1 MTYREARVYLDDMSK
16 YGSVLGLDTV
26 RALLGELGNP
36 QDGLKFIHVAGTN
49 GKGSILAYVSTILRE
64 AGFLVGRYVSP
75 TVVSYLEKIQVDGR
89 WIGEDEFAALV
100 EKVQK
105 AVACME
111 TNGRG
116 HPTVFEMETAM
127 AFLYFREK
135 KCDYVVLETG
145 LGGRL
150 DATNVVENTVL
161 AIFSSIGRDHM
172 GILGDT
178 LTEIAGEKAGIMK
191 PGCRVVSAA
200 QKPEVRK
207 ALEERAAQLGCP
219 ITFAR
224 PENARV
230 VEEDYKGMRFS
241 YTLTDSQSPLARSA
255 SNAGCPE
262 GYTLTD
268 SQSPPAPQGHAF
280 SDLRIRLAGKC
291 QIENAVTAIEAA
303 WVLRDMGDVACFS
316 VQGMSAG
323 KDSGT
328 RGITEEA
335 IRRGLEK
342 TAWAGRFTCIGERPT
357 FIVDGAHNVDA
368 AVRLRRS
375 METYF
380 PQKRLFY
387 IIGVFKDKEYE
398 KIVEIMAPLAARVY
412 TVDLPNAGRTLSA
425 KHLKETFDKE
435 LASCGV
441 GTGTDARAF
450 FDAEGGVGDDVFS
463 GAGNGGVRVEAVED
477 IDRAVRLALAE
488 AGVEDVILAFG
499 SLSYLGRV
507 MEIVKEK
514 GWK

>member
-116 HPTVFEMETAM
+116 HPTVFEMETAI

-241 YTLTDSQSPLARSA
+241 YTLTDSQSP
-255 SNAGCPE
+255 
-262 GYTLTD
+262 
-268 SQSPPAPQGHAF
+268 PAPQGHAF

-316 VQGMSAG
+316 VQGVSAG
-323 KDSGT
+323 RDSGT